1 MKIKKIFILFI
12 IASLV
17 LSILAGCANND
28 VVNID
33 ETIGDRD
40 DRGDRG
46 DRIAQG
52 QPISAE
58 QLATLVREGEYES
71 DFVFD
76 PPLHGVERTQSLI
89 WEINFDPAEKGFDDL
104 SQLMNVYTSS
114 DLKISV
120 NPIIEFDAEKGA
132 LIISPDTPNPTLISH
147 QHYCCAD
154 YWGHQGELFAVRYYS
169 VDGERLDRPV
179 VFVFTIANE
188 LEAPFVNFSVRD
200 GFASFKWNPVPGAT
214 EYHFYRV
221 VTHYTEERG
230 YYYSTLRFWITEETG
245 FTYELVRFFGTRHF
259 THNMFFHLGEGM
271 VEYSIV
277 AVAVNGDT
285 VSQFSNV
292 IHSDDIAPLLP
303 FMLALEDDYDH
314 SIVTNVSDVSVFRRI
329 KMCDNSLVKMPVY
342 HHIDEAEVFDGN
354 VVFPYILEPGE
365 GFALRIP
372 FTVMG
377 INLRGYVF
385 VNNYECPDLEQE
397 LLNLKEREHF
407 DGRGGML
414 TPSIERA
421 TGDEVIPDEPAQL
434 YVGEFRIN
442 ASNPLS
448 EFLAINMI
456 NGAEHVDLRA
466 FPEAADSEFLI
477 AAWQEAVHQNPMVL
491 KVRGISWNRFGD
503 LFIEYGQTREE
514 QQRQQAA
521 IMAEVRRI
529 VSEIITDDMTDLE
542 KQLAINNYLVETATY
557 DFAALE
563 NAEQYDFLRV
573 DSRYYDSFTAYG
585 VLINGV
591 GVCSSYAYAFRLLA
605 DEAGLRN
612 VVVTGHMFGTLPH
625 AWNRVYIDG
634 EWLTLD
640 VTNNDDDYMRNIF
653 FNLPDHV
660 AETVLVEDN
669 RFSMSGINYASRTY
683 DMEYYRL
690 KGMFYYPDEIVAAII
705 RDLSANGYVM
715 LRTDYTLTEAQF
727 LDIVAYVVE
736 LGDFNIN
743 NMTGGMMLGVI
754 YLSVEG

>member
-1 MKIKKIFILFI
+1 MKIKNIFILFI

-17 LSILAGCANND
+17 LSILAGCANDD
-28 VVNID
+28 VEDIG
-33 ETIGDRD
+33 ETIEDMD
-40 DRGDRG
+40 DVIVQR
-46 DRIAQG
+46 
-52 QPISAE
+52 QPVSAE
-58 QLATLVREGEYES
+58 QLAALVREGEYES

-76 PPLHGVERTQSLI
+76 YPLHGVEQTQSLI

-147 QHYCCAD
+147 QHYCCAN

-169 VDGERLDRPV
+169 VDGEKLDRPV

-188 LEAPFVNFSVRD
+188 LKAPFVNFSVRD

-221 VTHYTEERG
+221 ATHYTEERG
-230 YYYSTLRFWITEETG
+230 YYYSTLRFWITEETS
-245 FTYELVRFFGTRHF
+245 FTYELVNFFGTRHF
-259 THNMFFHLGEGM
+259 THNMFFHLWEGIE
-271 VEYSIV
+271 EYFIV

-303 FMLALEDDYDH
+303 YKLSLDFEAEY
-314 SIVTNVSDVSVFRRI
+314 SIVTNVSDVPVFRQI

-342 HHIDEAEVFDGN
+342 HHIDEAEVFDAN
-354 VVFPYILEPGE
+354 VVFPYLRDPGE

-385 VNNYECPDLEQE
+385 VNNRDCPDLEQE
-397 LLNLKEREHF
+397 LLNLKEREQF
-407 DGRGGML
+407 DPRAGML

-421 TGDEVIPDEPAQL
+421 TGDEVIPDEPAHL
-434 YVGEFRIN
+434 YVGEFRVN

-456 NGAEHVDLRA
+456 NGAEHVCLRA
-466 FPEAADSEFLI
+466 FPESADSEFLI

-491 KVRGISWNRFGD
+491 KIKGISWNIFGD

-529 VSEIITDDMTDLE
+529 VDEIITDDMTDLE
-542 KQLAINNYLVETATY
+542 KQLAINNYLVENATY

-563 NAEQYDFLRV
+563 YAEQYDFLHV
-573 DSRYYDSFTAYG
+573 DSRFYPSFTAYG

-669 RFSMSGINYASRTY
+669 RFSMSGINYASSTY
-683 DMEYYRL
+683 YLEYYRL
-690 KGMFYYPDEIVAAII
+690 AGMFYDSYAIVAALV
-705 RDLSANGYVM
+705 RDLSEKGYAM
-715 LRTDYTLTEAQF
+715 LRTDYALTETQF
-727 LDIVAYVVE
+727 MDIVIEVVQ
-736 LGDFNIN
+736 LGGFDFN

-754 YLSVEG
+754 YLSV